1 LVKLHYKIL
10 LCVCGSLLVLMIAL
24 FLVWQYIVV
33 DRFGQ
38 VEKEYAN
45 QNMERAVSAVDQDI
59 TSVAT
64 GTSDWA
70 IWDDTYIFAEDL
82 NQDYVDANFQA
93 SSFNSLR
100 MNMILVLDTYGQL
113 IHGEAFDLES
123 GEMVPIPSDVLQHL
137 SGDSPLIQHAE
148 TDTGTA
154 GILLL
159 PEGPLLVAS
168 QPILNSQREGPIH
181 GTLIMARYF
190 DSSELEYVGTLTRL
204 PLTSYPLDAA
214 GLPPDFQTAQA
225 SLTAGDAVVTH
236 ALSKDSIAGYA
247 LLDDI
252 DGNPALILRAEMPRY
267 IYNAGQNTIVYAL
280 ISLAAIGLVVGA
292 AIVVMLQITVLS
304 RLTRLGRHVESIAQS
319 GDLEQEIR
327 VDSKD
332 EIGRLAA
339 AYSSLLDYMKDMAS
353 VTKRVASGDLTVE
366 VKPKSDRDVLGNAFS
381 QMVLQQREL
390 ISAIKSTTTQVA
402 DASDKFTEA
411 SQQTAHATQQ
421 IVATI
426 QQVAKAAA
434 DQSASSLGTRAGM
447 VELSG
452 AIKQI
457 AEGAEVQAAGVEDA
471 TAIVKQVSAA
481 IDQVSSNARA
491 GVETWNTTAASAAQG
506 ARMAH
511 DTVTGMNRVKQ
522 AMDLVAL
529 KMTDLGGRSEEIG
542 KIVATIDDISAQTN
556 LLALN
561 AAIEAARAGDQ
572 GRGFAV
578 VADEVRK
585 LAERASVATK
595 EIAVLV
601 SGIQAGVK
609 EAVNAMHQGGKE
621 VDSGYRLASDAGQ
634 ALDAILTRSKDVN
647 TQVDRILAA
656 ADQLNTLSA
665 RTAEA
670 IDRINRII
678 EQNAAAT
685 EQMVRGSKEVSASVE
700 SSASV
705 AEQNISAAEEVSV
718 SVDKM
723 SAQAEEA
730 LSAAHSLAEMSDE
743 MERAVSVFK
752 VQV

>member
-1 LVKLHYKIL
+1 VKLHYKTL

-82 NQDYVDANFQA
+82 NQGYIDANFQA

-100 MNMILVLDTYGQL
+100 MNMILVLNTYGQL

-123 GEMVPIPSDVLQHL
+123 GEMVPVPSGVLQHL
-137 SGDSPLIQHAE
+137 SGDTPLIQHAE

-168 QPILNSQREGPIH
+168 QPILNSQGEGPIH

-190 DSSELEYVGTLTRL
+190 DASELEYVGTLTRL
-204 PLTSYPLDAA
+204 PLTSYALDAA
-214 GLPPDFQTAQA
+214 GLPSDFQTAQA
-225 SLTAGDAVVTH
+225 SLAAGETIVTH

-247 LLDDI
+247 VLDDI

-267 IYNAGQNTIVYAL
+267 IYSAGQSTVVYAL
-280 ISLAAIGLVVGA
+280 ISLAVIGLVVGA
-292 AIVVMLQITVLS
+292 AIIVMLQITVLS

-319 GDLEQEIR
+319 GDQEQEIR

-339 AYSSLLDYMKDMAS
+339 AYSSLLDYMKDMAR
-353 VTKRVASGDLTVE
+353 VTERVASGDLTVE
-366 VKPKSDRDVLGNAFS
+366 VTPKSDRDVLGNAFS

-390 ISAIKSTTTQVA
+390 ITAIKSTATQVA

-411 SQQTAHATQQ
+411 SQQTAHATHQ

-434 DQSASSLGTRAGM
+434 DQSASTLGTRAGM

-457 AEGAEVQAAGVEDA
+457 AEGAEVQAKGVEDP
-471 TAIVKQVSAA
+471 TTIVKQVSAA
-481 IDQVSSNARA
+481 IDQVSENARA
-491 GVETWNTTAASAAQG
+491 GVETWNTTAGSAAQG

-511 DTVTGMNRVKQ
+511 DTVTGMNKVKH

-529 KMTDLGGRSEEIG
+529 KMTDLGSRSEEIG

-585 LAERASVATK
+585 LAERASVATR

-634 ALDAILTRSKDVN
+634 ALDTILTRSKDVN

-665 RTAEA
+665 RTVEA

-685 EQMVRGSKEVSASVE
+685 EQMVRGSKELSASVD

-718 SVDKM
+718 SVENM

-752 VQV
+752 VEL